1 MRRLFVA
8 FLGLFTFSA
17 NTALSHHSIAGIY
30 DSSRE
35 VTVEGTVTQF
45 HFVNPHP
52 FLNIEV
58 RKAGGA
64 VQQWRLEMDNRYEL
78 VEIGMTAETLK
89 QGDRVT
95 VAGSP
100 AREQPQSLYI
110 RKLQRPAD
118 GFLYEQIG
126 STPRIRQLRSQ
137 K

>member
-1 MRRLFVA
+1 MRRLFVT
-8 FLGLFTFSA
+8 FLGLVTLSA
-17 NTALSHHSIAGIY
+17 NTAFTHHSIAGIY

-35 VTVEGTVTQF
+35 VTVEGTVMQF

-78 VEIGMTAETLK
+78 VQIGMTAETLK

-126 STPRIRQLRSQ
+126 STPRIRQLRSE

>member
-8 FLGLFTFSA
+8 FLGLFSVSA

-35 VTVEGTVTQF
+35 VAVEGTVTQF
-45 HFVNPHP
+45 RFVNPHP

-78 VEIGMTAETLK
+78 VQIGMTAETLK

-100 AREQPQSLYI
+100 AREQPQSLYM

-126 STPRIRQLRSQ
+126 STPRIRQLRSE